1 MCLEHVDVKTVD
13 GFYIVETKGR
23 EEIQILD
30 KNIAVKKWCEV
41 VSKGT
46 GKKWTYLYLR
56 EGDWSGK
63 ISDRISDHELAGLL
77 EEDYPVE
84 ATGNF
89 RADEP
94 GFPLI
99 IITALGT
106 LSLVAALFFIRT

>member
-63 ISDRISDHELAGLL
+63 ISVNAK
-77 EEDYPVE
+77 
-84 ATGNF
+84 
-89 RADEP
+89 
-94 GFPLI
+94 
-99 IITALGT
+99 
-106 LSLVAALFFIRT
+106 LFLRNILKYSIDQIKKIF